1 MFMASNAESKIS
13 TDHEEIRAWAEA
25 RGGQPACVKGTGKEG
40 DVGLLRLDFP
50 GFSGADSLQHITW
63 EEFFEKFD
71 DQGLALLHQEQTAG
85 GAQSNFNKLI
95 SRETAA
101 AAEKKAGSKKTGSK
115 KVTANKSPAKK
126 APAKKVAAKKTPA
139 KKGVAKKIAVKKAV
153 VKKAA
158 GKKSPA
164 KKAPA
169 KKAAKK
175 TGRR

>member
-13 TDHEEIRAWAEA
+13 TDHDEIRAWAEA
-25 RGGQPACVKGTGKEG
+25 RHGQPACVKGTGKEG

-71 DQGLALLHQEQTAG
+71 EQGLALLHQEQTAG

-101 AAEKKAGSKKTGSK
+101 AAEKKAGSKKVAAK
-115 KVTANKSPAKK
+115 KTPAKK
-126 APAKKVAAKKTPA
+126 APAKKVVAKKAPAKKSLAKKTPA
-139 KKGVAKKIAVKKAV
+139 KKAV

-164 KKAPA
+164 RKATA